1 MRHIKFNGTMNG
13 PELVTTLNSLS
24 LELDKMKEELNTVL
38 TETILLSPEIKNK
51 SVYEMTYEEYSELT
65 ERL

>member
-38 TETILLSPEIKNK
+38 TETILLSPEIKSK